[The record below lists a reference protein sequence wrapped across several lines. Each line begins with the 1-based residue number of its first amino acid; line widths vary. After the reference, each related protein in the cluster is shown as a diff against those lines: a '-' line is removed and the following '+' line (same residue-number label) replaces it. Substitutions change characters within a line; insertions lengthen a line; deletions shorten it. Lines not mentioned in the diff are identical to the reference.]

1 MSYTSRR
8 EAPVKT
14 LLAFAVLLQA
24 AASAPSPNPADF
36 PQIKKLADNAYVWSD
51 VHPSGLYTTNDLIVI
66 TTDGVLVADGQKD
79 AETTKK
85 MIDRIA
91 TLTRQP
97 IKVVVIA
104 SEHGDH
110 TGGNAAFTSGG
121 SAVTF
126 IKSPLATG
134 KRQTLNMGG
143 TEIQVLDN
151 GRAHTGTDLEVYL
164 PKEKILFV
172 SEVFSNHIFPNM
184 RAAVPSE
191 WIQTVKNVGRID
203 ASTVIPGHGYIED
216 GAKMKASLADFEKS
230 LEFIVAEATRLH
242 KAGLSVEAATKQANW
257 GPYAAWTATD
267 RNASVAIQRVYDELD
282 GKLK

>member
-1 MSYTSRR
+1 
-8 EAPVKT
+8 
-14 LLAFAVLLQA
+14 
-24 AASAPSPNPADF
+24 
-36 PQIKKLADNAYVWSD
+36 
-51 VHPSGLYTTNDLIVI
+51 VHPSGLYTTNDLIV
-66 TTDGVLVADGQKD
+66 TTPDGVLVADGQKD
-79 AETTKK
+79 VETTKK
-85 MIDRIA
+85 MIDGIA

-110 TGGNAAFTSGG
+110 TGGNAAFPSGS

-126 IKSPLATG
+126 IKSPLPGG

-143 TEIQVLDN
+143 TEIQVLDS

-172 SEVFSNHIFPNM
+172 SEVFSHHIFPNM

-191 WIQTVKNVGRID
+191 WIQTVKNVARID
-203 ASTVIPGHGYIED
+203 SNTVIPGHGYIED
-216 GAKMKASLADFEKS
+216 GPAMKASLAEFEKS

-242 KAGLSVEAATKQANW
+242 KAGVSVETATKQANW
-257 GPYAAWTATD
+257 GPYGGWTAAD
-267 RNASVAIQRVYDELD
+267 RNASVAVQRVYDELE

>member
-1 MSYTSRR
+1 MSYTSRP

-14 LLAFAVLLQA
+14 FLAFAVLLQA
-24 AASAPSPNPADF
+24 AAPSPSPNQSDF
-36 PQIKKLADNAYVWSD
+36 PQIKKLADNVYVWSD

-66 TTDGVLVADGQKD
+66 TSDGVLVADGQKD

-85 MIDRIA
+85 MIDRVA
-91 TLTRQP
+91 TITRQP

-110 TGGNAAFTSGG
+110 TGGNAAFNSGA

-126 IKSPLATG
+126 IKSPLGTG
-134 KRQTLNMGG
+134 KRQTLNMGN
-143 TEIQVLDN
+143 TEIQVLDS

-164 PKEKILFV
+164 PKERILFV
-172 SEVFSNHIFPNM
+172 SEVFSHHIFPNM

-191 WIQTVKNVGRID
+191 WIQTVKNIMRVD
-203 ASTVIPGHGYIED
+203 AGTIIPGHGYIED
-216 GAKMKASLADFEKS
+216 GPAMKASLAEFEKS
-230 LEFIVAEATRLH
+230 LEYIVAEATRLR

-257 GPYAAWTATD
+257 GPYGAWTAAD
-267 RNASVAIQRVYDELD
+267 RNAAVAIQRVYDEID

>member
-1 MSYTSRR
+1 
-8 EAPVKT
+8 VKI
-14 LLAFAVLLQA
+14 LIALAVLLQA
-24 AASAPSPNPADF
+24 AAAPGSPNPADF
-36 PQIKKLADNAYVWSD
+36 PQIKKLSENVYVWSD

-66 TTDGVLVADGQKD
+66 TSDGVVVADGQKD

-85 MIDRIA
+85 MVDRVA

-97 IKVVVIA
+97 IKFVVIA

-110 TGGNAAFTSGG
+110 TGGNASFPAT
-121 SAVTF
+121 VTF
-126 IKSPLATG
+126 IKSPLPEG
-134 KRQTLNMGG
+134 KRKTLTLGG

-164 PKEKILFV
+164 PKEKVLFV

-191 WIQTVKNVGRID
+191 WIQTVKNVMRID
-203 ASTVIPGHGYIED
+203 ANMIVPGHGYIED
-216 GAKMKASLADFEKS
+216 GSAMKSSLAEFEKS
-230 LEFIVAEATRLH
+230 LESVVAEATRLH
-242 KAGLSVEAATKQANW
+242 KAGLSVDAATKQANW
-257 GPYAAWTATD
+257 GPYAAWVATD
-267 RNASVAIQRVYDELD
+267 RNASVAIQRVYDEMD

>member
-1 MSYTSRR
+1 M
-8 EAPVKT
+8 KT

-24 AASAPSPNPADF
+24 AASAPPPRPADF
-36 PQIKKLADNAYVWSD
+36 PQIKKLADNVYVWSD

-66 TTDGVLVADGQKD
+66 TPEGVLVADGQKD
-79 AETTKK
+79 VDTTKK

-91 TLTRQP
+91 TLTKQP

-110 TGGNAAFTSGG
+110 TGGNAAFPGGASG
-121 SAVTF
+121 VTF
-126 IKSPLATG
+126 IKSPLVNG

-143 TEIQVLDN
+143 TEIQVLDS

-164 PKEKILFV
+164 PKDKILFV
-172 SEVFSNHIFPNM
+172 SEVFSHHIFPNM

-191 WIQTVKNVGRID
+191 WIQTVKNVARID
-203 ASTVIPGHGYIED
+203 ANTVIPGHGYIED
-216 GAKMKASLADFEKS
+216 GPTMKASLSEFQKS

-242 KAGLSVEAATKQANW
+242 KAGAGVDAAVKQANW
-257 GPYAAWTATD
+257 GPYGAWTAAD
-267 RNASVAIQRVYDELD
+267 RNAAVAVQRVYDELD